1 MKTAITRDADATA
14 SARDTKPW
22 DKVLTPRQARFV
34 EEYLKDLN
42 GTQAAIRAG
51 YSAKT
56 ANEQAAQNL
65 AKLSI
70 QQAVASA
77 MAARSARTRVSQDR
91 VLNELARMAFIS
103 VGCLFKNGSLL
114 KIEQLEEDD
123 RAGIVSL
130 KVVTKNKGEGE
141 VEYVAEV
148 RTDKLGALTL
158 LARHLGIDKLT
169 VADDRLDLTKL
180 STETLDRIKTELGL

>member
-1 MKTAITRDADATA
+1 MAAVSVRLAGRKKRSAA
-14 SARDTKPW
+14 S
-22 DKVLTPRQARFV
+22 PRQARFV

-70 QQAVASA
+70 QQAVAAA

-91 VLNELARMAFIS
+91 VLNELARMAFIG
-103 VGCLFKNGSLL
+103 VGCLFKN
-114 KIEQLEEDD
+114 
-123 RAGIVSL
+123 
-130 KVVTKNKGEGE
+130 
-141 VEYVAEV
+141 
-148 RTDKLGALTL
+148 
-158 LARHLGIDKLT
+158 
-169 VADDRLDLTKL
+169 
-180 STETLDRIKTELGL
+180 